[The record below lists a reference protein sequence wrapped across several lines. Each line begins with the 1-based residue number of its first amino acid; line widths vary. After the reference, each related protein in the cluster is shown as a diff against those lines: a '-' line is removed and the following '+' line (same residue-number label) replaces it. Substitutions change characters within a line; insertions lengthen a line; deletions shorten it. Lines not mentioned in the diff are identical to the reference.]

1 MLNWSANDVGKPW
14 PEAAQRAPRRG
25 NSDNLRES
33 GAPNRRAMSA
43 PNRRL
48 LYVGVFDPHTPLSGT
63 GQRARNLLRG
73 ISRRFVVDTV
83 YMEGAGRPPIPE
95 IVERFAGELPHV
107 RRKVS
112 VPFGSFRYYYY
123 HPGLY
128 RAAAELVDAER
139 YDAVLCDY
147 GVAAAYGLAL
157 NRRYNL
163 PFVYLSHN
171 VEHRLHLM
179 KARSDLRR
187 LAFLPWTY
195 AVERAGVRNSEL
207 LVAISEAEAEFYER
221 WKPREQ
227 IVVVPQGF
235 DAAKFNPFY
244 AQPERERKIV
254 LFCGNFGIQF
264 NLEAV
269 RAFVNIAADKI
280 LERHPD
286 TEFRF
291 VGAYPPTD
299 IRHPAVNFTGFVDDY
314 AAELRSADVFVT
326 PVLAGMGSPTKVY
339 EALACGKQ
347 VVATP
352 MGARS
357 VPTDYRSLHIAAL
370 EDFPAVVNRLLDD
383 RPAPETADFGRI
395 RDEHSWPALVERL
408 SDAIEASIEGAV
420 RR

>member
-1 MLNWSANDVGKPW
+1 MQKWTSNRAREAS
-14 PEAAQRAPRRG
+14 PEASRRAPARVDPQETG
-25 NSDNLRES
+25 QPS
-33 GAPNRRAMSA
+33 PRAI
-43 PNRRL
+43 RKHTGRL

-63 GQRARNLLRG
+63 GQRARNLLQG
-73 ISRRFVVDTV
+73 ISRRFVVDAV
-83 YMEGAGRPPIPE
+83 YIEGSGRPPIPD
-95 IVERFAGELPHV
+95 IVERYAGELPRI

-128 RAAAELVDAER
+128 RAAARLAEAEK

-147 GVAAAYGLAL
+147 GVAAWYGLAL
-157 NRRYNL
+157 NHQFKL

-171 VEHRLHLM
+171 VEHRLQLM
-179 KARSDLRR
+179 KARTDPRR
-187 LAFLPWTY
+187 LAFLPWMY
-195 AVERAGVRNSEL
+195 AVERAGVQHSEL
-207 LVAISEAEAEFYER
+207 LVAISEAEAAFYER
-221 WKPREQ
+221 WKPRGQ

-235 DAAKFNPFY
+235 DATKFNPFY
-244 AQPERERKIV
+244 EQPANERKIV

-264 NLEAV
+264 NREAV
-269 RAFVNIAADKI
+269 RAFVDIAADRI

-291 VGAYPPTD
+291 VGAYPPAD

-314 AAELRSADVFVT
+314 AAELRAADLFVT

-357 VPTDYRSLHIAAL
+357 VPTDYRNLHIALLA
-370 EDFPAVVNRLLDD
+370 EFPAIVNRLLDE

-395 RDEHSWPALVERL
+395 RDEHSWPVLVDRLGDAL
-408 SDAIEASIEGAV
+408 EASIERAM